1 MAEDVS
7 PAVQQR
13 PRIRRIGPGDLRRAL
28 LHGWN
33 DFQAKPSHAAVIG
46 VIYPLLGLLLFWWTL
61 DRDLMPLVFP
71 LVSGF
76 ALVGPF
82 AALVYYEMSRRMEQG
97 KPDGWGAISGAFRS
111 AAIGPMTVLALILAG
126 LFIIWIW
133 TAGMIY
139 DAIMPTPPESV
150 REFLDLVFG
159 TPAGTRLIVVGCGV
173 GAVFAAVAFA
183 ISVVSFPLLLDRH
196 VDVATAVGTS
206 VRAVLTNPVT
216 MTLWGLIVVT
226 LLVLGAIPLLVG
238 LSVSVPVLGHAT
250 WHLYR
255 SVVE

>member
-1 MAEDVS
+1 MAEHVS
-7 PAVQQR
+7 PAVQER
-13 PRIRRIGPGDLRRAL
+13 PQIRRIGPGDLRRAL
-28 LHGWN
+28 TRGWD
-33 DFQAKPSHAAVIG
+33 DFQAKPSHAVIIG
-46 VIYPLLGLLLFWWTL
+46 VVYPLLGLLLFWWIL
-61 DRDLMPLVFP
+61 DRELMPLVFP

-82 AALVYYEMSRRMEQG
+82 AALVFYEMSRRMEQDE
-97 KPDGWGAISGAFRS
+97 PDGRAALMSAFRS
-111 AAIGPMTVLALILAG
+111 AAIGPILALALILAG
-126 LFIIWIW
+126 LFIVWIW
-133 TAGMIY
+133 TASMIY
-139 DAIMPTPPESV
+139 DAIMPASPETV
-150 REFLDLVFG
+150 REFLNLVFG
-159 TPAGTRLIVVGCGV
+159 TPEGMRLIIIGCAV

-196 VDVATAVGTS
+196 VNAATAVGTS

-216 MTLWGLIVVT
+216 MALWGLIVVT